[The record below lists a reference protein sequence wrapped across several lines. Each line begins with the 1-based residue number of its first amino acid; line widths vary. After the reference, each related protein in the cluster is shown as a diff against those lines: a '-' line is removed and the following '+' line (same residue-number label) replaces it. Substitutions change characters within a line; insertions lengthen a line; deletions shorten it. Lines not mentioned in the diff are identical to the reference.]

1 MPQWFL
7 PYTAAALIAAALGWV
22 ALNYDP
28 DAGEQTAKPVL
39 AGAPAPGQPGNRPAQ
54 SAAPAGNAAPA
65 PPAAAPAAAASTGAE
80 AAVRRLIETA
90 MTTDNPSDCTVLYTQ
105 GFLEQLAGEV
115 GAEAVDQCRDNSDG
129 DADSES
135 VRFRSVSA
143 AADGYRVAV
152 TLEGGE
158 LGGTSFT
165 LAVAHKGN
173 WKIDR
178 LIDADVDMAKVAA
191 AAADEARKS
200 GANDADAQCLESRVA
215 AGDERAYERAILEG
229 RSEEYAEQ
237 IFSSTVGCLSA
248 ETLRKQI
255 AEGIRAGAGDAP
267 PALIECVIDRILE
280 GRSAADLRAM
290 LQMEDGAGAELGRQA
305 AAECAQMPGAAS

>member
-7 PYTAAALIAAALGWV
+7 PYTAAALIAVALGWV

-39 AGAPAPGQPGNRPAQ
+39 AGAPAPGQPGNQPARN
-54 SAAPAGNAAPA
+54 AAPAAPAA
-65 PPAAAPAAAASTGAE
+65 PPAAAANSGAE
-80 AAVRRLIETA
+80 TAVRQLIEAA
-90 MTTDNPSDCTVLYTQ
+90 MTTDNASDCTVLYTQ
-105 GFLEQLAGEV
+105 GFLEHIAGEV
-115 GAEAVDQCRDNSDG
+115 GAEAVDDCRDNSDG
-129 DADSES
+129 DADSDS
-135 VRFRSVSA
+135 VRFRDVSA
-143 AADGYRVAV
+143 AAGGYRVAV
-152 TLEGGE
+152 TLVGGE

-165 LAVAHKGN
+165 LAVAREGS

-178 LIDADVDMAKVAA
+178 LLDADVDMAKVAA
-191 AAADEARKS
+191 AAAGEAREN

-229 RSEEYAEQ
+229 RSEEYAEE

-280 GRSAADLRAM
+280 GKSATDLRAM
-290 LQMEDGAGAELGRQA
+290 LQMDDGAGAELGRQA
-305 AAECAQMPGAAS
+305 AAECAQMMGAAS